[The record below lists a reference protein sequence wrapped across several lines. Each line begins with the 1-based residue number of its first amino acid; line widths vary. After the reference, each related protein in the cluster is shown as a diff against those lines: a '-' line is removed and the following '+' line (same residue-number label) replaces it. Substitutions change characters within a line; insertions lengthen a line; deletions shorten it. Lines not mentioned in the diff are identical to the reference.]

1 MIVFFFFFFKV
12 IVTFILCVFVLLI
25 SSQMGNYHCRLLLLL
40 LIDSNRIIISLCT
53 LEIIEKIY
61 ILLIK
66 VVAILI
72 GKPLCVEMKKYT
84 VCSSF
89 LFYLF
94 NSHPFFFRNN
104 EFIMILTWEIWI
116 HLNK

>member
-1 MIVFFFFFFKV
+1 MIVFFFFFKV

-25 SSQMGNYHCRLLLLL
+25 SSQMGNYHCKLLLLL

-84 VCSSF
+84 FCSF
-89 LFYLF
+89 LFSFYLM
-94 NSHPFFFRNN
+94 PTFFF
-104 EFIMILTWEIWI
+104 FF
-116 HLNK
+116 